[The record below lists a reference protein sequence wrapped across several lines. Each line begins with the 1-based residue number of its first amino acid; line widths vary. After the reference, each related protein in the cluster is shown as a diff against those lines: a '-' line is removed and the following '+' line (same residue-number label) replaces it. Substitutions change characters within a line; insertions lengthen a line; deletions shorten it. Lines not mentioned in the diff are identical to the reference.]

1 MKKDML
7 NGLRQKTVVQPNG
20 TVMIQSS
27 ELPLGATVEV
37 IVLVD
42 PQPLE
47 PLELPLT
54 SLIGTGQGSFSTPE
68 EADQFIR
75 RERDLWES

>member
-1 MKKDML
+1 ML
-7 NGLRQKTVVQPNG
+7 NGIRQKTVVQPNG
-20 TVMIQSS
+20 TVIIQSP
-27 ELPLGATVEV
+27 ELPLGAIVEV

-42 PQPLE
+42 PQPSD
-47 PLELPLT
+47 PLKLTLT

>member
-1 MKKDML
+1 ML
-7 NGLRQKTVVQPNG
+7 NGLRQKAIVQPNG
-20 TVMIQSS
+20 TVMVQSP

-37 IVLVD
+37 IVLVES
-42 PQPLE
+42 QPPE

-54 SLIGTGQGSFSTPE
+54 SLIGTGQGSFATYE

-75 RERDLWES
+75 RERDSWES

>member
-1 MKKDML
+1 ML

-20 TVMIQSS
+20 TVIIQSP
-27 ELPLGATVEV
+27 ELPLGAMVEV

-42 PQPLE
+42 PQPSQ
-47 PLELPLT
+47 PFELPLT
-54 SLIGTGQGSFSTPE
+54 SLIGTGKGSFETHD
-68 EADQFIR
+68 EADRFIR